1 MGAMTR
7 NQVSTTF
14 TVFQGSQRP
23 VPLLFNYPLY
33 DLIFAGP
40 PASIQLDVL
49 SVPGCGA
56 VSVLCSVSGCVP
68 PPVLTLSTVP
78 GSVIPLTSVY
88 TSANTSTATA
98 SVILPDS
105 AAIQCMVAVSG
116 TNYTQTVTQYYTRYT
131 QHQDTVARPYT
142 SDSLSGNTSDYL
154 ATILVILLL
163 ILYQVQK

>member
-1 MGAMTR
+1 M
-7 NQVSTTF
+7 
-14 TVFQGSQRP
+14 
-23 VPLLFNYPLY
+23 
-33 DLIFAGP
+33 
-40 PASIQLDVL
+40 
-49 SVPGCGA
+49 
-56 VSVLCSVSGCVP
+56 LCSVSGCVP

-116 TNYTQTVTQYYTRYT
+116 TNYTQTVTQYYTRYN
-131 QHQDTVARPYT
+131 QYLETVARPYT
-142 SDSLSGNTSDYL
+142 SQGASLHTSDYL

-163 ILYQVQK
+163 RLCQVEITII